1 MSSNMFWQRW
11 WQLLR
16 HQPAVWWFALIQALP
31 GLLLMGFVFVMLKM
45 MPSLDAPPFVWEH
58 WFQQQG
64 LPVLVGLGFGSLA
77 LALLARVLAWWAQA
91 GIFALARRVLG
102 REHEPLPWAEAREGL
117 AGPTLRLVLVDV
129 ALGLV
134 FIAVMGLFF
143 GLLFIIMGTQSDA
156 EEVAVG
162 VLVLLMCLAF
172 PVVLLVAP
180 WIQALRVASVAEHP
194 AGWGETW
201 HAYRAAMSRGWLGM
215 YGMLAVTAVLGVAIG
230 FISQIVRLP
239 LAFAFTWVSQGDETL
254 GLLLQALTNG
264 VLSVLV
270 GVPQSAIVYSGWAAL
285 YLHYRHGEMP
295 APLDAAEASPA
306 ETLRP

>member
-16 HQPAVWWFALIQALP
+16 HQPAVWWFALVQALP

-45 MPSLDAPPFVWEH
+45 MPPLDAPPFVWEH

-134 FIAVMGLFF
+134 LVALMSLLVGVVIVVGVQTESEEAIIGL
-143 GLLFIIMGTQSDA
+143 
-156 EEVAVG
+156 
-162 VLVLLMCLAF
+162 VLVLLCVSI

-180 WIQALRVASVAEHP
+180 WIQALRVAAVAEHP

-201 HAYRAAMSRGWLGM
+201 HAYRATMSRGWLGM
-215 YGMLAVTAVLGVAIG
+215 YGMLAVTAVIGVAIG
-230 FISQIVRLP
+230 FIGQIVRLP
-239 LAFAFTWVSQGDETL
+239 LAFVFTWVGQGDETL
-254 GLLLQALTNG
+254 GLLLQALSNG
-264 VLSVLV
+264 ALSVLV

-295 APLDAAEASPA
+295 APWDAAEASPA